1 MKKAERQE
9 SIVTTIR
16 LPVELHA
23 EIKDAAF
30 QAGHP
35 MNSEIVARLQASP
48 KGTSLG
54 DIARQNLK
62 TQEMIQTIIDALSPR
77 QRR

>member
-1 MKKAERQE
+1 MKKADRQE

-35 MNSEIVARLQASP
+35 MNTEIVARLQASP
-48 KGTSLG
+48 KGTSLA
-54 DIARQNLK
+54 DIARQNAK
-62 TQEMIQTIIDALSPR
+62 TQEMVQTIIDALRPR
-77 QRR
+77 R